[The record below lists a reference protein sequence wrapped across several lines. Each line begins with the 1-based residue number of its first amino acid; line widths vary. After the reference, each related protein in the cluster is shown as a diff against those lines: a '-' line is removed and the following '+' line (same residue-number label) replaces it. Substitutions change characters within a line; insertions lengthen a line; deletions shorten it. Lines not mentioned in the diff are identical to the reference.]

1 LENSSIADRF
11 HRIMASVSDAAH
23 RAGRSP
29 ESVRLVAVT
38 KYATPDRMA
47 EAHAAGIREFGE
59 NKVQDAVSKLAALA
73 HLAPRWH
80 FIGHL
85 QTNKVKRV
93 VGAFELIHSVD
104 TWKLAEALSREAV
117 ARRLVQPVLIQV
129 DTSGET
135 SKYGMAPEEVPEAI
149 GRIARELPG
158 VEVQG
163 LMTMAPHAAPEEV
176 ARSCFREL
184 RELRDACNE
193 GLPGNARMEHL
204 SMGMTQDFTVAIE
217 EGATLIRIG
226 SGLFL

>member
-1 LENSSIADRF
+1 
-11 HRIMASVSDAAH
+11 MARVSDAA
-23 RAGRSP
+23 RTAGRSP
-29 ESVRLVAVT
+29 ESIRLVAVT
-38 KYATPDRMA
+38 KYATTERMT
-47 EAHAAGIREFGE
+47 EAYAAGIREFGE
-59 NKVQDAVSKLAALA
+59 NKLQDALPKLAALS

-93 VGAFELIHSVD
+93 VGPFGLIHSVD
-104 TWKLAEALSREAV
+104 SWKLAEALSREAV
-117 ARRLVQPVLIQV
+117 AKGLVQPILIQV
-129 DTSGET
+129 NTSGET
-135 SKYGMAPEEVPEAI
+135 SKYGMTPAEVPAVL

-158 VEVQG
+158 VVVQG
-163 LMTMAPHAAPEEV
+163 LMTMAPHDSDPEV
-176 ARSCFREL
+176 ARPCFRKL

-193 GLPGNARMEHL
+193 ELPADARMEHL

>member
-1 LENSSIADRF
+1 
-11 HRIMASVSDAAH
+11 MARVSDAAC

-29 ESVRLVAVT
+29 ESIRLVAVT
-38 KYATPDRMA
+38 KYVSTDKMV
-47 EAHAAGIREFGE
+47 EAYAAGIREFGE
-59 NKVQDAVSKLAALA
+59 SKLQDALPKLTSLS

-93 VGAFELIHSVD
+93 VGAFELVHSVD
-104 TWKLAEALSREAV
+104 SWKLAEALSREA
-117 ARRLVQPVLIQV
+117 APRRLVQPILIQV
-129 DTSGET
+129 NTSGET
-135 SKYGMAPEEVPEAI
+135 SKYGMTPEEVPAAI

-158 VEVQG
+158 VVVQG
-163 LMTMAPHAAPEEV
+163 LMTMAPHAADPEV
-176 ARSCFREL
+176 ARPCFRKL
-184 RELRDACNE
+184 RTLRDSINAE
-193 GLPGNARMEHL
+193 LPLDARMEHL